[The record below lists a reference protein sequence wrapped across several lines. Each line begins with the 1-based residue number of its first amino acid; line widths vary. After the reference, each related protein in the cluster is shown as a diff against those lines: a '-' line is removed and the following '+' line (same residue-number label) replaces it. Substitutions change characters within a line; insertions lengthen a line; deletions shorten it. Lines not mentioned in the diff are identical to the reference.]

1 MVKNVPLPNNFSFI
15 RIYSRFTNLYL
26 LPLSHKFL
34 SYPRALLFIRS
45 WRRFN
50 LTFCSA
56 ICYLVPIVHQRNKV
70 LKETKGIVAVVLIL
84 IQMATS
90 KYTVWSWMCLL
101 LQSKC
106 VADNRSRY
114 LGVQGFLYLRLVYIY
129 ILYRY
134 YVIYV
139 IYIYSKVSHEGVV
152 DQNDMTSCPT

>member
-1 MVKNVPLPNNFSFI
+1 MSSNLSKKLEKSIFEHWDSYKIWWRMCHYPTIFLFI

-90 KYTVWSWMCLL
+90 KNTVWSWMCLL

-106 VADNRSRY
+106 VA
-114 LGVQGFLYLRLVYIY
+114 
-129 ILYRY
+129 
-134 YVIYV
+134 
-139 IYIYSKVSHEGVV
+139 
-152 DQNDMTSCPT
+152 CW

>member
-90 KYTVWSWMCLL
+90 KYTVWSWICLL

-114 LGVQGFLYLRLVYIY
+114 LEAQGFLPKPCIYLYLLARLMFWDP
-129 ILYRY
+129 
-134 YVIYV
+134 
-139 IYIYSKVSHEGVV
+139 K
-152 DQNDMTSCPT
+152 N